1 MIHPFS
7 FPYFPFYHNILSVC
21 NTMVNLNV
29 MQDKDHWFTFKMI
42 LTNFCNVIYCIKKCF
57 SLLIWIWIF
66 FPQAREQELNKQ
78 RVYLIPDSFSR
89 WHQPKI
95 KMKSRL
101 KAVLFFPFGSLVLIL
116 ILWYLNLLSFTLNSF
131 APWKTIFYLERFASF
146 VRCIFYCNIDVIFWS
161 RNFFIDVL
169 KCVFV
174 SVFFWC
180 CCFMTFLF
188 SAYVWNIMFEV
199 HIFNSTSV
207 FFSFVSTFIEIID
220 LLCDFLLF
228 SFRVRSFKVIYII
241 VCLAVVDVVK
251 LHIIWNYVPNK
262 PMGWKR

>member
-1 MIHPFS
+1 MK
-7 FPYFPFYHNILSVC
+7 NDILFGKIC
-21 NTMVNLNV
+21 
-29 MQDKDHWFTFKMI
+29 K
-42 LTNFCNVIYCIKKCF
+42 FCEEH
-57 SLLIWIWIF
+57 LLL
-66 FPQAREQELNKQ
+66 Q
-78 RVYLIPDSFSR
+78 Y
-89 WHQPKI
+89 
-95 KMKSRL
+95 
-101 KAVLFFPFGSLVLIL
+101 
-116 ILWYLNLLSFTLNSF
+116 WY
-131 APWKTIFYLERFASF
+131 
-146 VRCIFYCNIDVIFWS
+146 VIFWS
-161 RNFFIDVL
+161 CNFLIDVV

-262 PMGWKR
+262 TYGLKKIDFFSFPIPHCYSLISTIQ